1 MRASGTPYVI
11 IDCNTG
17 PFKNRI
23 TELFVKSEIKQA
35 ALITTRDTASLEFI
49 KGSIG
54 KDTYVYQY
62 PDMLMTAAQIL
73 RQGRTEKGISTDK
86 INE

>member
-1 MRASGTPYVI
+1 MRAGGTPYAI

-23 TELFVKSEIKQA
+23 TESFVRGELKTA
-35 ALITTRDTASLEFI
+35 ALITTRDTASWKFI
-49 KGSIG
+49 KASVG
-54 KDTYVYQY
+54 KDTFVYRY

-73 RQGRTEKGISTDK
+73 RRGSREKLTGGIDV
-86 INE
+86 